1 MCDPITVARV
11 GLDRDEPVAA
21 GGRALRTWAA
31 VRPGRNIGARSP
43 TATRRRD
50 GRRSNCAEW
59 RYLDEGAGDSA
70 IPRARRDARGG
81 QVVFLS
87 HRLLHENTRY
97 ADPPPE
103 VPAMPPHCDSLNGPV
118 VSAARQALATADVGR
133 VLPFVPEEA
142 EAEVQAMFR
151 RVLPVR
157 ALGPEAAEVA
167 DRLFFETVVRLHRT
181 GEGAAFSGL
190 KPAGLPHGP
199 ALPLAE
205 AAVATGS
212 ADALADFL
220 AGVLREELEQRLASV
235 VELAASKDRSVADA
249 RRYVEAMLGFEVHSH
264 HLLGAMQ
271 AASHDEHAGSR
282 GSQG

>member
-1 MCDPITVARV
+1 
-11 GLDRDEPVAA
+11 
-21 GGRALRTWAA
+21 
-31 VRPGRNIGARSP
+31 
-43 TATRRRD
+43 
-50 GRRSNCAEW
+50 
-59 RYLDEGAGDSA
+59 
-70 IPRARRDARGG
+70 
-81 QVVFLS
+81 
-87 HRLLHENTRY
+87 
-97 ADPPPE
+97 
-103 VPAMPPHCDSLNGPV
+103 MPPHCDSLDGPV

-142 EAEVQAMFR
+142 EVEVQAMFR

-157 ALGPEAAEVA
+157 GLGPEAAEVA

-181 GEGAAFSGL
+181 GEGAAYSGL

-235 VELAASKDRSVADA
+235 VALATSRDRSVADG
-249 RRYVEAMLGFEVHSH
+249 RRYVEAMLGFEVYSH

-271 AASHDEHAGSR
+271 SRTHGEHAGSR
-282 GSQG
+282 ESQG